1 MHCNTFQ
8 GLQFNLEMLGGR
20 KEKKNRNKGE
30 EKEREEG
37 ETIKQDRCFPIAKVQ
52 LASGDLNH
60 LVP

>member
-1 MHCNTFQ
+1 MHRNTFQ

-20 KEKKNRNKGE
+20 KEKNRKKGE

-37 ETIKQDRCFPIAKVQ
+37 ETIKQDRCLPIAKVQ